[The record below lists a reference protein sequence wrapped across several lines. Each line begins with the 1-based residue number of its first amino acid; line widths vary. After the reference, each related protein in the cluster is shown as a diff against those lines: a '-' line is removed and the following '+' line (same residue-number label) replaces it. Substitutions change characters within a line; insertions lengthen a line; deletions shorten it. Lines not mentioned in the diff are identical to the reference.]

1 MEKISGFLRFIGVN
15 LKNENGWSVSFLP
28 RFRIAVTVMAV
39 SAFVV
44 LLSLMHYSESPNF
57 CNSCHIMKPY
67 YDAWNGSKH
76 NKVAC
81 VKCHYPPS
89 SVKTHLWHKFQA
101 LSQVAKYVT
110 RTYSSKPYAE
120 VADASCL
127 SSGCHATRLLEGWV
141 QVGDK
146 GVRFDHR
153 PHLTEKRRGR
163 QLRCTSCHSQ
173 IMVGKHM
180 EVTYDTC
187 YTCHFKGMGSGKDL
201 KPLGGC
207 LSCHNLPVKNFK
219 IGNMSYNHK
228 DFVTKQ
234 GVSCQ
239 NCHLGVV
246 SGEGEATKDRC
257 FTCHNQ
263 PEKLDKYGDIPFI
276 HENHVTKHH
285 VACFHCHQEIKHSS
299 PLKMAQEPSA
309 AGSMVSGMPGTHPV
323 GISFDCSN
331 CHQDKHS
338 TQLELYSGRLPVDVK
353 GSSLPELASPM
364 FKAGVNCIGCH
375 YQDETKNAGFSG
387 HTQKASE
394 KACSKC
400 HGEKFKGTWGHVKE
414 DVRSSLKQLAS
425 KIEAAKSELA
435 KSSRPEGELKK
446 ARLAVARAERLEQF
460 LTAAHGEHNIYLTS
474 LIMREAD
481 RGLGEAGAALAVEL
495 ADISAEPLISG
506 SFCAT
511 QCHQEVGVKVPPE
524 TVRVPAS
531 AGIAAIAGKTMPHKA
546 HAGMMGCVKCHDI
559 GGHKSVPLRKT
570 YRETCKG
577 CHS

>member
-1 MEKISGFLRFIGVN
+1 MKKISGF
-15 LKNENGWSVSFLP
+15 P
-28 RFRIAVTVMAV
+28 RFLGINLTKDSGGWHLSFAPRFKIAAAVLAVGALVT
-39 SAFVV
+39 
-44 LLSLMHYSESPNF
+44 LLSLMRYSESPGF

-67 YDAWNGSKH
+67 YDAWKGSRH

-127 SSGCHATRLLEGWV
+127 SSGCHSTRLLEGWV
-141 QVGDK
+141 KVGDK

-153 PHLTEKRRGR
+153 PHLTEQRRGR

-173 IMVGKHM
+173 IMVGRHM

-187 YTCHFKGMGSGKDL
+187 YTCHFKNMGSGKEM

-219 IGNMSYNHK
+219 LGNMSYNHK
-228 DFVTKQ
+228 EFVTKQ
-234 GVSCQ
+234 GLSCR

-246 SGEGEATKDRC
+246 SGDGAAPRDRC
-257 FTCHNQ
+257 LTCHNQ
-263 PEKLDKYGDIPFI
+263 PEKLDKYGDVPFL
-276 HENHVTKHH
+276 HENHVTRHH

-299 PLKMAQEPSA
+299 PLKMAQEPAPAGA
-309 AGSMVSGMPGTHPV
+309 AAKGAPGSHPL
-323 GISFDCSN
+323 GISFDCSY

-338 TQLELYSGRLPVDVK
+338 TQLELYSGRLPEDIK
-353 GSSLPELASPM
+353 GSLPELASPM

-375 YQDETKNAGFSG
+375 YQDKSEKNGFSG

-394 KACSKC
+394 QACMKC
-400 HGEKFKGTWGHVKE
+400 HGGKFKATWGHVRD
-414 DVRSSLKQLAS
+414 DVRSSLKQLAA
-425 KIEAAKSELA
+425 KIAGAKAELA
-435 KSSRPEGELKK
+435 RSTRPEGELEK
-446 ARLAVARAERLEQF
+446 ARLALARAARLEQF
-460 LTAAHGEHNIYLTS
+460 LGTAHGEHNIYLTS

-481 RGLGEAGAALAVEL
+481 RTLGEAGRALGAEL

-506 SFCAT
+506 SYCAT

-531 AGIAAIAGKTMPHKA
+531 VGIAALAKKAMPHKA
-546 HAGMMGCVKCHDI
+546 HTEMLGCVKCHDI
-559 GGHKSVPLRKT
+559 GGHKNVPLRKN
-570 YRETCKG
+570 YGETCKE
-577 CHS
+577 CHK

>member
-1 MEKISGFLRFIGVN
+1 MEKISGILRFLGVN
-15 LKNENGWSVSFLP
+15 LVKDKGWHISFTG
-28 RFRIAVTVMAV
+28 RFKVALTVLAV
-39 SAFVV
+39 SALVV

-127 SSGCHATRLLEGWV
+127 ASGCHATRLLEGWV
-141 QVGDK
+141 KVGDK

-187 YTCHFKGMGSGKDL
+187 YTCHFKGMGTGKSL
-201 KPLGGC
+201 NPLGGC
-207 LSCHNLPVKNFK
+207 LSCHNLPAKDFK
-219 IGNMSYNHK
+219 LGNMSYNHK

-234 GVSCQ
+234 GVACQ

-246 SGEGEATKDRC
+246 SGDGAALKDRC

-263 PEKLDKYGDIPFI
+263 PEKLDRYGDIPFI

-299 PLKMAQEPSA
+299 PAKAAQEPSP
-309 AGSMVSGMPGTHPV
+309 AGSGVKGMPGSHPV
-323 GISFDCSN
+323 GISFDCSY

-338 TQLELYSGRLPVDVK
+338 TQLELYSGRLPAEIK
-353 GSSLPELASPM
+353 GSLPELASPM
-364 FKAGVNCIGCH
+364 FKAGVNCVGCH
-375 YQDETKNAGFSG
+375 YQDETSNGGFSG
-387 HTQKASE
+387 HTQQASGQ
-394 KACSKC
+394 ACLKC
-400 HGEKFKGTWGHVKE
+400 HGEKFKATWGRAKE
-414 DVRSSLKQLAS
+414 DVAGSLKQLAA

-435 KSSRPEGELKK
+435 RSARPESELKK
-446 ARLAVARAERLEQF
+446 ARLALARALRTEQF
-460 LTAAHGEHNIYLTS
+460 LAAAHGEHNIYLAS
-474 LIMREAD
+474 LLMRDAD
-481 RGLGEAGAALAVEL
+481 RSLAEAGRALAVEL
-495 ADISAEPLISG
+495 LDISAEPLISG

-511 QCHQEVGVKVPPE
+511 QCHGEVGVKVPPE
-524 TVRVPAS
+524 TVRAPAS
-531 AGIAAIAGKTMPHKA
+531 AGIPVIAGKAMPHKA
-546 HAGMMGCVKCHDI
+546 HAEMMGCVKCHDI
-559 GGHKSVPLRKT
+559 GGHKSAPLKRD
-570 YRETCKG
+570 YRETCKE
-577 CHS
+577 CHKD

>member
-1 MEKISGFLRFIGVN
+1 MEKFYFFLDLIGVHVTRERG
-15 LKNENGWSVSFLP
+15 LSVAFTG
-28 RFRIAVTVMAV
+28 RFRAVLAVMAA
-39 SAFVV
+39 SGLVV
-44 LLSLMHYSESPNF
+44 VMSLMHYSESPNF

-127 SSGCHATRLLEGWV
+127 TSGCHSTRLLEGWV
-141 QVGDK
+141 KVGDK

-173 IMVGKHM
+173 IMVGRHM
-180 EVTYDTC
+180 EVTFDTC
-187 YTCHFKGMGSGKDL
+187 YTCHFKGMGSGKNL
-201 KPLGGC
+201 NPLGGC
-207 LSCHNLPVKNFK
+207 LSCHNLPAKDFK
-219 IGNMSYNHK
+219 LGNMSYNHK
-228 DFVTKQ
+228 DFVTNK
-234 GVSCQ
+234 GVACQ

-246 SGEGEATKDRC
+246 SGNGDASKDRC

-299 PLKMAQEPSA
+299 PAKAAAAPSPD
-309 AGSMVSGMPGTHPV
+309 GPGVKGMPGSHPV
-323 GISFDCSN
+323 GVSFDCSY

-338 TQLELYSGRLPVDVK
+338 TQLELYSGRLPEDIKVP
-353 GSSLPELASPM
+353 SRPELPSPM

-375 YQDETKNAGFSG
+375 YQDKSENGGFSG

-394 KACSKC
+394 QACIKC
-400 HGEKFKGTWGHVKE
+400 HGEKFKATWGHVRD
-414 DVRSSLKQLAS
+414 DVRGALKQLS
-425 KIEAAKSELA
+425 DKIEAAKAELA
-435 KSSRPEGELKK
+435 RSSRPADELKK
-446 ARLAVARAERLEQF
+446 ARLALARAERQAQF
-460 LTAAHGEHNIYLTS
+460 LVSARGEHNVYLTS

-481 RGLGEAGAALAVEL
+481 RSLVSAGRALAVEL
-495 ADISAEPLISG
+495 TDISAGPLISG
-506 SFCAT
+506 SYCAT
-511 QCHQEVGVKVPPE
+511 QCHGEAGVKVPPE

-531 AGIAAIAGKTMPHKA
+531 AGIPAIAGKTMPHKA
-546 HAGMMGCVKCHDI
+546 HTEMTGCVKCHDI
-559 GGHKSVPLRKT
+559 GGHKSVPLRKD
-570 YRETCKG
+570 YRETCKE
-577 CHS
+577 CHK

>member
-1 MEKISGFLRFIGVN
+1 MEKISGILRFLGVN
-15 LKNENGWSVSFLP
+15 LVKDKGWHISFTG
-28 RFRIAVTVMAV
+28 RFKVALTVLAV
-39 SAFVV
+39 SALVV

-127 SSGCHATRLLEGWV
+127 ASGCHATRLLEGWV
-141 QVGDK
+141 KVGDK

-187 YTCHFKGMGSGKDL
+187 YTCHFKGMGTGKNL
-201 KPLGGC
+201 NPLGGC
-207 LSCHNLPVKNFK
+207 LSCHSLPVKDFK

-234 GVSCQ
+234 GVACQ

-246 SGEGEATKDRC
+246 SGDGAALKDRC

-263 PEKLDKYGDIPFI
+263 PEKLERYGDIPFI

-299 PLKMAQEPSA
+299 PLRMAEEPSP
-309 AGSMVSGMPGTHPV
+309 AGSGVKGMPGSHPV
-323 GISFDCSN
+323 GISFDCSY

-338 TQLELYSGRLPVDVK
+338 AQLELYSGRLP
-353 GSSLPELASPM
+353 GELRGSLPELASPM

-375 YQDETKNAGFSG
+375 YQDESKYAGFSG

-394 KACSKC
+394 QACLKC
-400 HGEKFKGTWGHVKE
+400 HGGKFKATWGRAKE
-414 DVRSSLKQLAS
+414 DVAGSLKQLAA

-435 KSSRPEGELKK
+435 RSARPESELKK
-446 ARLAVARAERLEQF
+446 ARLALARALRTEQF
-460 LTAAHGEHNIYLTS
+460 LAAAHGEHNIYLTS
-474 LIMREAD
+474 LMLRDAD
-481 RGLGEAGAALAVEL
+481 RSLGEAGRALAVEL
-495 ADISAEPLISG
+495 LDISAEPLISG

-511 QCHQEVGVKVPPE
+511 QCHVEAGVKVPPE
-524 TVRVPAS
+524 TVRAPAS
-531 AGIAAIAGKTMPHKA
+531 AGAAAISGKAMPHKV
-546 HAGMMGCVKCHDI
+546 HADMMGCVKCHEI
-559 GGHKSVPLRKT
+559 GGHKSVPLKRD
-570 YRETCKG
+570 YRETCKE
-577 CHS
+577 CHKD

>member
-1 MEKISGFLRFIGVN
+1 MEKISGFLRFLGVE
-15 LKNENGWSVSFLP
+15 LTKDKGWYINFTP
-28 RFRIAVTVMAV
+28 RFKIAVTVIAV
-39 SAFVV
+39 SGLIA
-44 LLSLMHYSESPNF
+44 LMSLMRYSESPNF

-89 SVKTHLWHKFQA
+89 SVKTRLWHKFQA

-141 QVGDK
+141 KVGDK

-187 YTCHFKGMGSGKDL
+187 YTCHFKNMGSGKDL

-207 LSCHNLPVKNFK
+207 LSCHNLPEKNFK
-219 IGNMSYNHK
+219 LGNMSYNHK
-228 DFVTKQ
+228 EFVTKQ

-246 SGEGEATKDRC
+246 SGDGAAPKDRC
-257 FTCHNQ
+257 LTCHNQ

-299 PLKMAQEPSA
+299 PLKMAQEPSP
-309 AGSMVSGMPGTHPV
+309 AGSGVKGMPGSHPV
-323 GISFDCSN
+323 GMSFDCSY

-338 TQLELYSGRLPVDVK
+338 TQLELYSGRLPAEIK

-375 YQDETKNAGFSG
+375 YQDKSENGGFSG

-394 KACSKC
+394 QSCQKC
-400 HGEKFKGTWGHVKE
+400 HGEKFKGTWGHVRD
-414 DVRSSLKQLAS
+414 DVRNS
-425 KIEAAKSELA
+425 
-435 KSSRPEGELKK
+435 
-446 ARLAVARAERLEQF
+446 
-460 LTAAHGEHNIYLTS
+460 
-474 LIMREAD
+474 
-481 RGLGEAGAALAVEL
+481 
-495 ADISAEPLISG
+495 
-506 SFCAT
+506 
-511 QCHQEVGVKVPPE
+511 
-524 TVRVPAS
+524 
-531 AGIAAIAGKTMPHKA
+531 
-546 HAGMMGCVKCHDI
+546 
-559 GGHKSVPLRKT
+559 
-570 YRETCKG
+570 
-577 CHS
+577 